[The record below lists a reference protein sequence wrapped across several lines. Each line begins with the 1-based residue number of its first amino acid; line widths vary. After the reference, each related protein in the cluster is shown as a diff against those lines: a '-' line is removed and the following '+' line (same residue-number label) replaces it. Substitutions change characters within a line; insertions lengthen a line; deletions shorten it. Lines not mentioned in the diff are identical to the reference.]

1 MTQAFPLCKKGE
13 LQPRYTA
20 VTTEAW
26 KYGQNLD
33 LHIGQRMAKRLTDRA
48 LDEELPE
55 WGVLVLESHH
65 SPQFTMEWR
74 THSFIKVVYVLRGV
88 GEFYLDDKSIE
99 FQTADVVVVPAGTK
113 NRIVDSSASSLYVCC
128 IAPHLF
134 QFDKG
139 LIPLM
144 EQQLIQNDRRFTTRA
159 ASLMRRMVHTQRT
172 ATGLTSV
179 GMVTDAMRLIQLVLE
194 RVRRTPKHPRE
205 SDDRSTVRRYI
216 QSLPD
221 RFFEEESIDTTC
233 HRLGIPRRTFTQI
246 FAELAGETWLAY
258 VRRLAIEHATRQLKE
273 TTLPVTSIAFE
284 CGFNDL
290 STFYRQFKKQTGRSP
305 TEFRSVTNSVEGIC
319 GSQQDG
325 IIHDAK

>member
-1 MTQAFPLCKKGE
+1 MTQ
-13 LQPRYTA
+13 
-20 VTTEAW
+20 
-26 KYGQNLD
+26 
-33 LHIGQRMAKRLTDRA
+33 RLTDRA
-48 LDEELPE
+48 LNEELPE

-65 SPQFTMEWR
+65 SPQFTMDWR
-74 THSFIKVVYVLRGV
+74 THPFIKVVYVLRGA
-88 GEFYLDDKSIE
+88 GEFHLGDEKIE
-99 FQTADVVVVPAGTK
+99 FQTADIIVVPAGTK
-113 NRIVDSSASSLYVCC
+113 NRIVDSSASSLYICC

-134 QFDKG
+134 QFDKD
-139 LIPLM
+139 LIPLV
-144 EQQLIQNDRRFTTRA
+144 QQELIQNDRRFTTRA

-172 ATGLTSV
+172 ETELTSV

-205 SDDRSTVRRYI
+205 SDDRSVVRRYI

-221 RFFEEESIDTTC
+221 RFFEEESIDATC

-246 FAELAGETWLAY
+246 FAELTGETWLAH
-258 VRRLAIEHATRQLKE
+258 VRRLAIEHASRQLGK

-290 STFYRQFKKQTGRSP
+290 STFYRQFKKQTGQSP
-305 TEFRSVTNSVEGIC
+305 TEFRSVANSIESFG

-325 IIHDAK
+325 IIYHAE

>member
-1 MTQAFPLCKKGE
+1 MTQ
-13 LQPRYTA
+13 
-20 VTTEAW
+20 
-26 KYGQNLD
+26 
-33 LHIGQRMAKRLTDRA
+33 RLTDRA
-48 LDEELPE
+48 LNEELPE

-65 SPQFTMEWR
+65 SPQFTMDWR
-74 THSFIKVVYVLRGV
+74 THPFIKVVYVLRGA
-88 GEFYLDDKSIE
+88 GEFYLGDEKIE
-99 FQTADVVVVPAGTK
+99 FQTADIIVVPAGTK
-113 NRIVDSSASSLYVCC
+113 NRIVDSSASSLYICC

-134 QFDKG
+134 QFDKD
-139 LIPLM
+139 LIPLV
-144 EQQLIQNDRRFTTRA
+144 QQELIQNDRRFTTRA

-172 ATGLTSV
+172 ETELTSV

-205 SDDRSTVRRYI
+205 SDDRSVVRRYI

-221 RFFEEESIDTTC
+221 RFFEEESIDATC

-246 FAELAGETWLAY
+246 FAELTGETWLAH
-258 VRRLAIEHATRQLKE
+258 VRRLAIEHASRQLGK

-290 STFYRQFKKQTGRSP
+290 STFYRQFKKQTGQSP
-305 TEFRSVTNSVEGIC
+305 TEFRSVANSIEGVG

-325 IIHDAK
+325 IIYHAE

>member
-1 MTQAFPLCKKGE
+1 MTQ
-13 LQPRYTA
+13 
-20 VTTEAW
+20 
-26 KYGQNLD
+26 
-33 LHIGQRMAKRLTDRA
+33 RLTDRA
-48 LDEELPE
+48 LNEELPE

-74 THSFIKVVYVLRGV
+74 THPFIKVVYVLRGA
-88 GEFYLDDKSIE
+88 GEFYLGDEKIE
-99 FQTADVVVVPAGTK
+99 FQTADIIVVPAGTK
-113 NRIVDSSASSLYVCC
+113 NRIVDSSASSLYICC

-134 QFDKG
+134 QFDKD
-139 LIPLM
+139 LIPLV
-144 EQQLIQNDRRFTTRA
+144 QQELIQNDRRFTTRA

-172 ATGLTSV
+172 ETELTSV

-205 SDDRSTVRRYI
+205 SDDRSVVRRYI

-221 RFFEEESIDTTC
+221 RFFEEESIDATC

-246 FAELAGETWLAY
+246 FAELTGETWLAH
-258 VRRLAIEHATRQLKE
+258 VRRLAIEHASRQLGK

-290 STFYRQFKKQTGRSP
+290 STFYRQFKKQTGQSP
-305 TEFRSVTNSVEGIC
+305 TEFRSVANSIESFG

-325 IIHDAK
+325 IIYHAE

>member
-1 MTQAFPLCKKGE
+1 MTQ
-13 LQPRYTA
+13 
-20 VTTEAW
+20 
-26 KYGQNLD
+26 
-33 LHIGQRMAKRLTDRA
+33 RLTDRA
-48 LDEELPE
+48 LNEELPE

-74 THSFIKVVYVLRGV
+74 THPFIKVVYVLRGA
-88 GEFYLDDKSIE
+88 GEFYLGDEKIE
-99 FQTADVVVVPAGTK
+99 FQTADIIVVPAGTK
-113 NRIVDSSASSLYVCC
+113 NRIVDLSASSLYICC

-134 QFDKG
+134 QFDKD
-139 LIPLM
+139 LIPLV
-144 EQQLIQNDRRFTTRA
+144 QQELIQNDRRFTTRA

-172 ATGLTSV
+172 ETELTSV

-205 SDDRSTVRRYI
+205 SDDRSVVRRYI

-221 RFFEEESIDTTC
+221 RFFEEESIDATC

-246 FAELAGETWLAY
+246 FAELTGETWLAH
-258 VRRLAIEHATRQLKE
+258 VRRLAIEHASRQLGK

-290 STFYRQFKKQTGRSP
+290 STFYRQFKKQTGQSP
-305 TEFRSVTNSVEGIC
+305 TEFRSVANSIESFG

-325 IIHDAK
+325 IIYHAE

>member
-1 MTQAFPLCKKGE
+1 MTQ
-13 LQPRYTA
+13 
-20 VTTEAW
+20 
-26 KYGQNLD
+26 
-33 LHIGQRMAKRLTDRA
+33 RLTDRA
-48 LDEELPE
+48 LNEELPE

-65 SPQFTMEWR
+65 SPQFTMDWR
-74 THSFIKVVYVLRGV
+74 THPFIKVVYVLRGA
-88 GEFYLDDKSIE
+88 GEFHLGDEKIE
-99 FQTADVVVVPAGTK
+99 FQTADIIVVPAGTK
-113 NRIVDSSASSLYVCC
+113 NRIVDSSASSLYICC

-134 QFDKG
+134 QFDKD
-139 LIPLM
+139 LIPLV
-144 EQQLIQNDRRFTTRA
+144 QQELIQNDRRFTTRA

-172 ATGLTSV
+172 ETELTSV

-205 SDDRSTVRRYI
+205 SDDRSVVRRYI

-221 RFFEEESIDTTC
+221 RFFEEESIDATC

-246 FAELAGETWLAY
+246 FAELTGETWLAH
-258 VRRLAIEHATRQLKE
+258 VRRLAIEHASRQLGK

-290 STFYRQFKKQTGRSP
+290 STFYRQFKKQTGQSP
-305 TEFRSVTNSVEGIC
+305 TEFRSVANSIESFG

-325 IIHDAK
+325 IIYHAD